1 MAIFPDIE
9 DNAVVERQKQ
19 KIKPPSMYQVV
30 LLNDDFTPMGF
41 VVMILQKYFRKDPKA
56 SIQIMLKVHCEGRAI
71 CGVYTRDVAMTK
83 VKQVTTH
90 ARQES
95 HPLQCVMERI

>member
-1 MAIFPDIE
+1 MAISLSLE
-9 DNAVVERQKQ
+9 DNVVVERQKQ
-19 KIKPPSMYQVV
+19 TIKPPPMYQVV

-41 VVMILQKYFRKDPKA
+41 VVMILQKYFRKDQKA
-56 SIQIMLKVHCEGRAI
+56 SIEIMLKVHCEGRAI

-90 ARQES
+90 AKQAG
-95 HPLQCVMERI
+95 HPLQCVMERT

>member
-1 MAIFPDIE
+1 MAIFSNLE
-9 DNAVVERQKQ
+9 DNIVVERQKQ
-19 KIKPPSMYQVV
+19 KIKPPPMYQVV

-41 VVMILQKYFRKDPKA
+41 VVMILQKYFRKDQKA
-56 SIQIMLKVHCEGRAI
+56 SIQIMLKVHCEGKAI

-90 ARQES
+90 AKQAG
-95 HPLQCVMERI
+95 HPLRCVMERT